1 MSVLS
6 HQTAV
11 NPTLNFWDVAGD
23 TSNSTKIQ
31 YVNAMG
37 GGVFSNATPIV
48 INTTTFTATF
58 AGKICVIGTAGFT
71 ATSAN
76 NVPMSVTLSKTNA
89 PTVSAVG
96 TTTLF
101 SQTQENV
108 ATFLTFNVGVGDT
121 VNLSYTVTGAVGSSY
136 TNAKWVVYYCDTP

>member
-37 GGVFSNATPIV
+37 GGVFSNTTPIV
-48 INTTTFTATF
+48 LNTTTFTATF
-58 AGKICVIGTAGFT
+58 AGKICVVGTCGFT

-101 SQTQENV
+101 AQQNENV
-108 ATFLTFNVGVGDT
+108 ACFLTFNVAVGDT
-121 VNLSYTVTGAVGSSY
+121 VNLSYTVTGALNTRY
-136 TNAKWVVYYCDTP
+136 AHAKWVVYYCDA